1 VSASET
7 LHDTGRALLP
17 DGRPKVLAPPI
28 YQGKQWIF
36 LLLVVIAGAIVPSII
51 GGDPYRDG
59 LLDEVMINA
68 ILALGFFWC
77 FSLAGQFTFA
87 VFAMYAT
94 GSYVSVWAANQFGNF
109 WYGFLIA
116 MLVTA
121 VIGAV
126 TRLVFYRLSPIY
138 FAIATMAVGGLL
150 LILFRQW
157 VSFTGGY
164 DGISVTQIPSFFGQ
178 TMSTPHMRYYL
189 MLGVLGVFLAA
200 TVAFQRSPAMRDLIM
215 SRDKG
220 PVAATAGLKPAQL
233 GLVAFVVGSAIQGA
247 AGSLY
252 AHNSGYFSLESFS
265 IDISL
270 NVLLMVLLGGL
281 GSIYGPII
289 GAALLVYIPE
299 MLRDY
304 QQYAEI
310 IYAALVL
317 AIVVLFPGGIA
328 DTRRIVGGWVRRAR
342 R

>member
-1 VSASET
+1 MSASET
-7 LHDTGRALLP
+7 IRDTSRSLLP
-17 DGRPKVLAPPI
+17 DGKPKILAPPI
-28 YQGKQWIF
+28 YQGRQWLF
-36 LLLVVIAGAIVPSII
+36 LLIVVVAGVFVPRMF

-59 LLDEVMINA
+59 LLDEVMISA

-94 GSYVSVWAANQFGNF
+94 GSYVSVWAANQFGGF
-109 WYGFLIA
+109 WSGFVVA
-116 MLVTA
+116 MLVCA
-121 VIGAV
+121 VIGAL
-126 TRLVFYRLSPIY
+126 TRIVFFRLSPIY

-164 DGISVTQIPSFFGQ
+164 DGLGDIATPSIFGHVLK
-178 TMSTPHMRYYL
+178 TPHERFYL
-189 MLGVLGVFLAA
+189 MLGVLAVFLAA

-220 PVAATAGLKPAQL
+220 PVAATAGLKPRQL
-233 GLVAFVVGSAIQGA
+233 GLVAFIVGSAMQGA

-281 GSIYGPII
+281 GSIYGPVI

-317 AIVVLFPGGIA
+317 LIVVLFPGGIA
-328 DTRRIVGGWVRRAR
+328 DIRRIVEGWVRRAR